1 MALNECSCGCDGPHD
16 GRSQAKW
23 ASRLANIVDHVAP
36 ARAQPAHA
44 ETTPTQGA
52 EEPASGVAPGISICL
67 DAVALPPDTAALDG
81 RLSLIIS
88 PAGAVPEP
96 RLHVASDRCECD
108 AVTRTSAD
116 SSLT

>member
-16 GRSQAKW
+16 GTSQAEW

-36 ARAQPAHA
+36 ARAQPVQA
-44 ETTPTQGA
+44 ETTSTQGA
-52 EEPASGVAPGISICL
+52 EPTSGAAPGFSICL
-67 DAVALPPDTAALDG
+67 DAVALPPDTSALDG

-88 PAGAVPEP
+88 PAGVVPEP

-108 AVTRTSAD
+108 GVTR
-116 SSLT
+116 LRWIPL